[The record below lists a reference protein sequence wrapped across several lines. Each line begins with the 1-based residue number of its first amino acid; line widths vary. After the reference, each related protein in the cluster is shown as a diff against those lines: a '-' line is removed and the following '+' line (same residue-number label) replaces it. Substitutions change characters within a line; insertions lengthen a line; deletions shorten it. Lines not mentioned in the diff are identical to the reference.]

1 MKKLGAVAGLCAAAI
16 TALAGAWTASA
27 TTNDSVF
34 LQVLA
39 ERGSALAL
47 GMQSPYVP
55 NPIGPERCVFVI
67 PIATPGH
74 SMCPEGVN
82 PPEVTP

>member
-1 MKKLGAVAGLCAAAI
+1 
-16 TALAGAWTASA
+16 
-27 TTNDSVF
+27 VF